1 MAKKPTKAAAV
12 KKSAVKPA
20 RPTGGKS
27 APAKKAV
34 APKLKAPAAHQIEK
48 VNKEILKKLQD
59 LNVEQALQADIEWC
73 LGSYGNDN
81 NPSGLYVMGER
92 ALHVFAFEL
101 TKDPKSVP
109 AKLIKDIEKA
119 LKNK

>member
-12 KKSAVKPA
+12 KKSAVK
-20 RPTGGKS
+20 KS

-73 LGSYGNDN
+73 IGSYRNDN